1 MCRSDP
7 PRSRVSSQRTLR
19 SREGNSSQ
27 LHRVS
32 ATIKMP
38 CVDDRSPG
46 PSSSSAYAS
55 SRVRRARGNP
65 RRHRLPLLQ
74 PPVRRYLS
82 RLQLRGRH
90 RRVRDLQRRLAAS
103 GNNPRRAERSTP
115 TSRRRSR
122 SHPTAVCS
130 GPSGRARCA
139 SGRVAGRACLRA
151 CPPSRP
157 NPAARTASEGCSDL
171 RSVPRSH
178 GTATYTRSSRD
189 RTTRTST

>member
-1 MCRSDP
+1 MQVGSAPVTRVADSARSG
-7 PRSRVSSQRTLR
+7 
-19 SREGNSSQ
+19 SREGNPSQ
-27 LHRVS
+27 HHRVS
-32 ATIKMP
+32 AIKMP
-38 CVDDRSPG
+38 CIDDRSPA
-46 PSSSSAYAS
+46 PPSSSAYAS
-55 SRVRRARGNP
+55 SRVRRARGNR

-74 PPVRRYLS
+74 PPARRYLP
-82 RLQLRGRH
+82 RLQLQGR
-90 RRVRDLQRRLAAS
+90 RRRARDLQLRRASS

-139 SGRVAGRACLRA
+139 SGRLAGRACLRA